1 MNETMQTI
9 LNRRSVRA
17 FTAQPIPEEI
27 LKDLVEAALHA
38 PSGMGK
44 KTWQFTVVENR
55 EKIDSFAA
63 AVKGV
68 CKRDPYDM
76 YRPAALII
84 PSNERDS
91 IFGKEDNACALQNI
105 FLAAQSYG
113 IGSVWINQLQG
124 NCDDPAIRPFL
135 KEWGIPDNHVVYG
148 LAALGYAD
156 PAIEV
161 RAYRAV
167 GEVKYVK

>member
-9 LNRRSVRA
+9 MNRRSVRA
-17 FTAQPIPEEI
+17 FTQEQIPEEI

-55 EKIDSFAA
+55 EKIDRFAT
-63 AVKGV
+63 AVKEV
-68 CKRDPYDM
+68 CKRDSYDM

-84 PSNERDS
+84 PSNQRDS

-105 FLAAQSYG
+105 FLAATSYG

-124 NCDDPAIRPFL
+124 NCDDPLIRPTL
-135 KEWGIPDNHVVYG
+135 REWGIPDDHVVYG

-156 PAIEV
+156 PA
-161 RAYRAV
+161 APAGKYRAI